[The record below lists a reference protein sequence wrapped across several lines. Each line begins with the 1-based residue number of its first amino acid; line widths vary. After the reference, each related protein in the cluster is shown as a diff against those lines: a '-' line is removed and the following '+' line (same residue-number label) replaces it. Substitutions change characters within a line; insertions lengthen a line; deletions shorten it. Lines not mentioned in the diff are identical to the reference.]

1 MSKQEINPFEK
12 YFKEYLKSTKKR
24 KGEILNIVIELTEM
38 NRKSVIR
45 RFRRLQLKDKYAS
58 DGRGRPCIYTPDSIS
73 ALKDVWN
80 LSGELCAEL
89 LHPNVNIYIEELK
102 EKDNWHNSEEATDKL
117 LAMSL
122 GTMKNKINNFIAEY
136 KKGKGIST
144 TKPSHIKFIVKVFTG
159 PWKDKDI
166 GYGQIDLVVHSGSSL
181 SGDMAYTLNFTDVHF
196 LWIGLRAQMGKGEK
210 VTCESLDYIKEN
222 MLPFPM
228 TGIHPDTGSEFINW
242 HLKKWADKNNIEM
255 TRSRAGKKNDNM
267 LVEERNG
274 HVARKIMGYMRISCP
289 EAVEV
294 LNELYYVE
302 CLIHNYFTPVRRTI
316 EKVKIGAKY
325 VRKFDKAQSPYLR
338 ILNSDKVDDNVKEQL
353 RKIYRTLSLVD
364 LKEKSAKLKKEVIE
378 KQKIYGDRLW

>member
-1 MSKQEINPFEK
+1 MAKEKVNPFKK
-12 YFKEYLKSTKKR
+12 YSPEYIKASKKR
-24 KGEILNIVIELTEM
+24 KGEILDVITDLTEI
-38 NRKSVIR
+38 NRKSAIR
-45 RFRRLQLKDKYAS
+45 KFRRLQLKDKYAE
-58 DGRGRPCIYTPDSIS
+58 DHRGRPCIYTPDSIS

-80 LSGELCAEL
+80 ISGELCAEL
-89 LHPNVNIYIEELK
+89 LHPNVEVYIKELK
-102 EKDNWHNSEEATDKL
+102 EKNNWHNSQEATDKL
-117 LAMSL
+117 LMMSL
-122 GTMKNKINNFIAEY
+122 GTMKNKVNNFVAEY

-166 GYGQIDLVVHSGSSL
+166 GYGQIDLIVHSGSSL
-181 SGDMAYTLNFTDVHF
+181 SGNMAYTLNFTDVHF
-196 LWIGLRAQMGKGEK
+196 LWVGLRAQMNKGEI
-210 VTCESLDYIKEN
+210 VTCKNLTYIKDN

-242 HLKKWADKNNIEM
+242 HLQKWSVRNNIEM

-274 HVARKIMGYMRISCP
+274 HVVRNIIGYMRISCP

-316 EKVKIGAKY
+316 EKIKVGAKY
-325 VRKFDKAQSPYLR
+325 VRKFDVAKSPYLR
-338 ILNSDKVDDNVKEQL
+338 ILESTRVDDEIKEKL
-353 RKIYRTLSLVD
+353 RNIYSTLSLVD
-364 LKEKSAKLKKEVIE
+364 LREKSAKLKKEVVE